1 MCSYVVNDGKRLLYS
16 TLCIYCICN
25 LFTTYGMYKLCAYI
39 YYDLVGLPSCRYLD
53 VLKCMN
59 LIKLFVMICCNFV
72 FQCNWCLM
80 SHPLNNEGNICKNK
94 KSAWLSLEKIRAW
107 VTFVRISL
115 QMI

>member
-1 MCSYVVNDGKRLLYS
+1 
-16 TLCIYCICN
+16 
-25 LFTTYGMYKLCAYI
+25 
-39 YYDLVGLPSCRYLD
+39 
-53 VLKCMN
+53 
-59 LIKLFVMICCNFV
+59 
-72 FQCNWCLM
+72 M